1 MFSDCSK
8 LDDPDL
14 SGLNTRSVTT
24 MESMFYGCSS
34 LKEVSVPTGVYE
46 ICEYYPE
53 IPAETFAGCTSLERV
68 MFDLTGANI
77 NAGVRMFYN
86 CSNLTE
92 IKLSAKITSK
102 SFYDIYED
110 AFAGCAKLKEVPIY
124 STVYIYGSPFAGS
137 GIETLTL
144 QLKAEAGSI
153 FAGATQ
159 LKEVYIKK
167 NSLSLHADTFANLS
181 TEINF
186 YFYEQTRAQVISAC
200 GEEWLQNA
208 DEKAHFYFK
217 DTMPE

>member
-1 MFSDCSK
+1 
-8 LDDPDL
+8 
-14 SGLNTRSVTT
+14 
-24 MESMFYGCSS
+24 
-34 LKEVSVPTGVYE
+34 
-46 ICEYYPE
+46 
-53 IPAETFAGCTSLERV
+53 
-68 MFDLTGANI
+68 MFDLTGANT

-92 IKLSAKITSK
+92 IKLSAKNTSK
-102 SFYDIYED
+102 SFYNIYED

-137 GIETLTL
+137 GIETITL
-144 QLKAEAGSI
+144 QLKTEAGNI

-167 NSLSLHADTFANLS
+167 TGLSLHADTFANLS

-186 YFYEQTRAQVISAC
+186 YFFEQTRAQVISAC